1 MNGIQLD
8 LFTFAAMQIQEK
20 SAEAKSAV
28 LLKNF
33 INDGKYPIPT
43 VKSERISAN
52 LKAIRLLKSLS
63 EERPL
68 EYDEQITL
76 SRFTGWGGLTD
87 VFMEDDPHFAEL
99 KELLTKEE
107 YETAESSMLDSYY
120 TPENIIEFMW
130 TLARQK
136 LGIKNGKVA

>member
-43 VKSERISAN
+43 AKSERIAAN
-52 LKAIRLLKSLS
+52 LKAISRS
-63 EERPL
+63 EKPNVDNFEKQLRQ
-68 EYDEQITL
+68 EQV
-76 SRFTGWGGLTD
+76 D
-87 VFMEDDPHFAEL
+87 C
-99 KELLTKEE
+99 
-107 YETAESSMLDSYY
+107 
-120 TPENIIEFMW
+120 
-130 TLARQK
+130 
-136 LGIKNGKVA
+136 

>member
-20 SAEAKSAV
+20 NAEAKSAV
-28 LLKNF
+28 VLKNF
-33 INDGKYPIPT
+33 INDGKSPIPT
-43 VKSERISAN
+43 AKSERITAN

-76 SRFTGWGGLTD
+76 
-87 VFMEDDPHFAEL
+87 EP
-99 KELLTKEE
+99 
-107 YETAESSMLDSYY
+107 
-120 TPENIIEFMW
+120 
-130 TLARQK
+130 
-136 LGIKNGKVA
+136 VAIYSIPRRYSCCC

>member
-8 LFTFAAMQIQEK
+8 LFTFAAMQTQEK
-20 SAEAKSAV
+20 SAEAKPTV
-28 LLKNF
+28 VLKNF
-33 INDGKYPIPT
+33 INDGKYPLPT
-43 VKSERISAN
+43 AKSERISAN

-87 VFMEDDPHFAEL
+87 VFMEDDPYFAEL
-99 KELLTKEE
+99 KELLTGEE

-120 TPENIIEFMW
+120 TPENIIDFMC
-130 TLARQK
+130 
-136 LGIKNGKVA
+136 